1 MAYQLPAHTGYWR
14 EGVKMERMKQG
25 GLLQDSQLYRVGE
38 AVRDSFIPPNSL
50 KRSEKFKGQ
59 DANVTVVLRWKEG

>member
-1 MAYQLPAHTGYWR
+1 
-14 EGVKMERMKQG
+14 MKQG